1 MKGCLAFSRWA
12 YQTLLFAYPRELRV
26 EFGEEMALAF
36 EDDIAAGWREQRV
49 TGIATVW
56 LCALRELF
64 TVALLERFSEP
75 RVLVP
80 ALSFAFSLCVQG
92 TELGL
97 ALLQTLGRAHG
108 ALPPALPQLI
118 LGIVFYPSVACGFVA
133 SIVHALAEH
142 SRLVLLRLP
151 RNPSA

>member
-1 MKGCLAFSRWA
+1 MSEYLAFSRWA
-12 YQTLLFAYPRELRV
+12 YRTLLFAYPRELRI

-36 EDDIAAGWREQRV
+36 EEDIAAGWRKRHV
-49 TGIATVW
+49 TGIAAVW

-64 TVALLERFSEP
+64 TVALPGRFSEP

-97 ALLQTLGRAHG
+97 ALLTALGRAHG

-118 LGIVFYPSVACGFVA
+118 LGMVFFPAVACAFVG

-151 RNPSA
+151 GNPSA